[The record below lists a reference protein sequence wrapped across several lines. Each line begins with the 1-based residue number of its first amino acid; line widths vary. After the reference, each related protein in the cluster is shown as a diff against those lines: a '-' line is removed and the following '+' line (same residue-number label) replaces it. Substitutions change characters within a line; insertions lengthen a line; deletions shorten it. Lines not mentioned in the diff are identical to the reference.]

1 MIAFI
6 KKYEASFF
14 LFAVIVFCVPIVFSY
29 RFITLD
35 GPAHLYNSK
44 IIFQLLFSSNELV
57 NSFFTFNNFPSP
69 NYFYH
74 ALATVLFLFFDSI
87 LVEKII
93 AVAYVFLF
101 CYGFRKIILN
111 NNAPKNIS
119 YIIFP
124 FVYSFTFLIGFYNFS
139 FALAFLFW
147 FIALVSKPKFTFS
160 KLNIFVLFLLYGA
173 LYFSHLM
180 VFFVAVLISVYY
192 LITHFT
198 SKAKNLLFVLV
209 TALPF
214 LALGVWFVFS
224 HANYELPQYLS
235 FAELKNWLIEGRD
248 IICRD
253 YNAELFY
260 AKAINYLII
269 SMLLINFGAL
279 LVNKNRTKFILFSW
293 QNLFFVAAVF
303 SLLLFFI
310 APNNLFSGGYLSV
323 RLLLFFHIFILLFLV
338 FSTSNKLK
346 FNGVLSL
353 LIFAFSVKMLFIVYS
368 QSIDLGNDFKEYTQ
382 INKYIKTQSVILP
395 IDYSNNW
402 LNSNYGCYL
411 GVTKNCVVLDN
422 YEASTVHFPLVW
434 KDTMLIPTNYMTDY
448 GTSYNPR
455 LNITYYEMASN
466 VKIDYV
472 VRWKY
477 AEADKANSNTIF
489 TDSILKKHFVKIFES
504 SEKKAELFKHKN

>member
-6 KKYEASFF
+6 KKYEAIFF
-14 LFAVIVFCVPIVFSY
+14 LLIVIIFCAPIVLPY

-44 IIFQLLFSSNELV
+44 IIFQLLFNSNESV
-57 NSFFTFNNFPSP
+57 SSFFTFNNFPNP

-74 ALATVLFLFFDSI
+74 AIATVLFLFFDSI

-93 AVAYVFLF
+93 AVLYVFLF

-111 NNAPKNIS
+111 NNAPKHLS

-124 FVYSFTFLIGFYNFS
+124 LVYSFTFLIGFYNFS

-147 FIALVSKPKFTFS
+147 FIAFVSKPNFTFS
-160 KLNIFVLFLLYGA
+160 RLNILVLFLLYGA

-180 VFFVAVLISVYY
+180 VFLIAVLIGAYY
-192 LITHFT
+192 LVTHFT
-198 SKAKNLLFVLV
+198 YKTKNLLFILV

-214 LALGVWFVFS
+214 LALGVWFIFS
-224 HANYELPQYLS
+224 HTNYEPAQYIS
-235 FAELKNWLIEGRD
+235 FIEIKNWLIEGRD

-269 SMLLINFGAL
+269 LMLLINLYTLFK
-279 LVNKNRTKFILFSW
+279 NKKNFILFSW
-293 QNLFFVAAVF
+293 QNLFFVAAIF

-310 APNNLFSGGYLSV
+310 APNNLFSGGYLTV
-323 RLLLFFHIFILLFLV
+323 RLLLFFHVFMLLFLV
-338 FSTSNKLK
+338 FSSANKLQ
-346 FNGVLSL
+346 FNGVLSF
-353 LIFAFSVKMLFIVYS
+353 LILVFSIKMLFIIYS
-368 QSIDLGNDFKEYTQ
+368 QSINLGNDFKEYSQ
-382 INKYIKTQSVILP
+382 INKYIKNQSVVLP

-411 GVTKNCVVLDN
+411 GATKNCVVLDN

-434 KDTMLIPTNYMTDY
+434 KNKKLIPNNCMPDY
-448 GTSYNPR
+448 GTSYNPK
-455 LNITYYEMASN
+455 LNIIDYENTSN

-477 AEADKANSNTIF
+477 AEAIKSNENNRF
-489 TDSILKKHFVKIFES
+489 TDSILRKHFVKIFES
-504 SEKKAELFKHKN
+504 NQKKAELFKHKN